1 MPAYEQVNLSFNDIY
16 IMNAKLNKKTDK
28 SLRRYLVNLDTSRM
42 GHIFADC
49 IVIGSGI
56 AGLRAA
62 LEASKAGRVLLITK
76 GDVPDSNS
84 YYAQGGIAAVI
95 RNDDSYESHITDT
108 LKTGCGLSDPD
119 IVDKVVRE
127 STSHINELIEW
138 GAPFDKNGDD
148 LDAGREGGHSKHRVI
163 HAHGDA
169 TGKAI
174 VETLWQKVKEN
185 DHIKIFDNC
194 YCIDLLT
201 SDGRC
206 VGVVNWHNKYR
217 MQCCWS
223 GNIILAT
230 GGAGRLW
237 RESTNPSVSTADGL
251 AMAWRAGAV
260 LADLEFMQFH
270 PTTLYIA
277 GADRS
282 LITEALRGEGAYLVH
297 ADGSR
302 FMQDYHEMAELAPR
316 DIVSRSI
323 YDQISKKKTTS
334 VFLDIRHLGSEFLD
348 ARFPTISALCKSF
361 DIDVD
366 NDLIPVR
373 PSAHYMIGGVRTDIT
388 GKTSLPGL
396 YCCGEAACTGLHG
409 GNRLASN
416 SLLEALV
423 FGKICGQQVCSDI
436 ASGIKSQM
444 FHMNYEVPHSERS
457 RLDVPD
463 VMNSL
468 KAVMWRNVGVAREEG
483 HLAEAVEI
491 IEFWQRYVMDK
502 VFDKPEQ
509 WQCQNML
516 TICQQIAKFALLRQE
531 SRGVHFRT
539 DFPDTDPA
547 QQNHSIEKPADLK

>member
-1 MPAYEQVNLSFNDIY
+1 MTP
-16 IMNAKLNKKTDK
+16 KPNKKTVK
-28 SLRRYLVNLDTSRM
+28 SFRRYLVNIDTSRM

-62 LEASKAGRVLLITK
+62 LEAVKSGRVLLITK
-76 GDVPDSNS
+76 GDIPDSNS
-84 YYAQGGIAAVI
+84 YYAQGGIAAVV
-95 RNDDSYESHITDT
+95 RDDDSFQAHIDDT
-108 LKTGCGLSDPD
+108 ITTGCGLSDEH
-119 IVDKVVRE
+119 VVQKVVNDAPE
-127 STSHINELIEW
+127 HINELISW
-138 GAPFDKNGDD
+138 GTPFDRNGDE
-148 LDAGREGGHSKHRVI
+148 LDAGREGGHSNFRVI
-163 HAHGDA
+163 HALGDA

-174 VETLWQKVKEN
+174 VESLWQKVRQN
-185 DHIKIFDNC
+185 DRIKIFDKC

-201 SDGRC
+201 NEGRC

-223 GNIILAT
+223 GNVILAT

-251 AMAWRAGAV
+251 AMAWRAGAI

-277 GADRS
+277 GADRT

-297 ADGSR
+297 ADGTR
-302 FMQDYHEMAELAPR
+302 FMQNYHDMAELAPR
-316 DIVSRSI
+316 DVVSRSI
-323 YDQISKKKTTS
+323 FDQMSKKNTTS
-334 VFLDIRHLGSEFLD
+334 VFLDVRHLGSDFLES
-348 ARFPTISALCKSF
+348 RFPTISALCKSF

-373 PSAHYMIGGVRTDIT
+373 PSAHYMIGGVNTDINGRT
-388 GKTSLPGL
+388 NIPGL
-396 YCCGEAACTGLHG
+396 LCCGEVACTGLHG

-423 FGKICGQQVCSDI
+423 FGKICGQQVCVSI
-436 ASGIKSQM
+436 ESGTKSQM
-444 FHMNYEVPHSERS
+444 IPMNYEVPQSERS

-468 KAVMWRNVGVAREEG
+468 KALMWRNVGVAREQG
-483 HLAEAVEI
+483 HLSEAVEI

-502 VFDKPEQ
+502 VFDTPAQ

-516 TICQQIAKFALLRQE
+516 TVSRQIAKFALRRQE

-539 DFPDTDPA
+539 DFPDTSPDFHKHAFTDPV
-547 QQNHSIEKPADLK
+547 ELK

>member
-1 MPAYEQVNLSFNDIY
+1 MSAQF
-16 IMNAKLNKKTDK
+16 KKKTVK
-28 SLRRYLVNLDTSRM
+28 SLRRYLVNMDTNRM

-62 LEASKAGRVLLITK
+62 LEAAQSGRVLLITK
-76 GDVPDSNS
+76 GDIPDSNS
-84 YYAQGGIAAVI
+84 YYAQGGIAVVV
-95 RNDDSYESHITDT
+95 RNDDSFQDHINDT
-108 LKTGCGLSDPD
+108 LSTGCGISNED
-119 IVDKVVRE
+119 IVSKVVRDAPA
-127 STSHINELIEW
+127 HIAELIDW
-138 GAPFDKNGDD
+138 GTPFDKNGSE
-148 LDAGREGGHSKHRVI
+148 LDAGREGGHSNCRVI
-163 HAHGDA
+163 HALGDA

-174 VETLWQKVKEN
+174 VEALWQKVKEN
-185 DHIKIFDNC
+185 DNIKIFDKC

-201 SDGRC
+201 NEGRC

-223 GNIILAT
+223 GNIILAS

-277 GADRS
+277 GAERS
-282 LITEALRGEGAYLVH
+282 LITEALRGEGAYLVD

-302 FMQDYHEMAELAPR
+302 FMHDYHQMAELAPR
-316 DIVSRSI
+316 DVVSRAI
-323 YDQISKKKTTS
+323 FDHMSKNNATS
-334 VFLDIRHLGSEFLD
+334 VFLDVRHLGSDLLES
-348 ARFPTISALCKSF
+348 RFPTISALCSSF
-361 DIDVD
+361 DIDVN

-373 PSAHYMIGGVRTDIT
+373 PSAHYMIGGVYTDIHGRT
-388 GKTSLPGL
+388 NLPGL
-396 YCCGEAACTGLHG
+396 YCCGEVACTGLHG

-423 FGKICGQQVCSDI
+423 FGKICGRQVCENI
-436 ASGIKSQM
+436 KSGIKPQM
-444 FHMNYEVPHSERS
+444 LPMNYEVPQSERS

-468 KAVMWRNVGVAREEG
+468 KAVMWRNVGVAREQG

-502 VFDKPEQ
+502 VFDTPVQ

-516 TICQQIAKFALLRQE
+516 TVCRQIAKFALRRQE

-539 DFPDTDPA
+539 DFPAADPA
-547 QQNHSIEKPADLK
+547 FQRHSIAEPVDLK